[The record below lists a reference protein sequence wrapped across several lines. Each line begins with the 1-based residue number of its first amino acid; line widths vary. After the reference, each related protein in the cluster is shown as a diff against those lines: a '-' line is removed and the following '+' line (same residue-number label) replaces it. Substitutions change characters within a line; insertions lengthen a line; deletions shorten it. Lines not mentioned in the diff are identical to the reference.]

1 MPTMSL
7 GEDLGE
13 QPAAKTASAIKSVK
27 RVRALRIAELDSAEI
42 INATQA
48 PERRQ
53 SGVRRSVTIS
63 YRRSEPRA
71 SRQRR
76 GGFFFPNPTPPP
88 AEIPWDF
95 RAGSPVQDRKAL
107 AKGQGKYGGGNF
119 LEGVGGFKRWPL
131 G

>member
-76 GGFFFPNPTPPP
+76 GAIFLRIHAPRFASVHRQSPAGPPL
-88 AEIPWDF
+88 
-95 RAGSPVQDRKAL
+95 RHTQCL
-107 AKGQGKYGGGNF
+107 
-119 LEGVGGFKRWPL
+119 
-131 G
+131 

>member
-76 GGFFFPNPTPPP
+76 GAFFFPNHTPPSATFP
-88 AEIPWDF
+88 PEFP
-95 RAGSPVQDRKAL
+95 AGSRVRDGKFFRKRKWKTGA
-107 AKGQGKYGGGNF
+107 
-119 LEGVGGFKRWPL
+119 
-131 G
+131 